1 VLVALERLVAADAAP
16 TEPAGSCCAAKAT
29 KKPACCSAGVD
40 DEKESVSPGSSPP
53 PRLRTVTL
61 QAMLACGGIL
71 TQWLAVSGSLP
82 PPRVEFAV
90 QSPFVEVCICGDHAA
105 DSISAAPALPPPR
118 AA

>member
-1 VLVALERLVAADAAP
+1 
-16 TEPAGSCCAAKAT
+16 
-29 KKPACCSAGVD
+29 
-40 DEKESVSPGSSPP
+40 
-53 PRLRTVTL
+53 
-61 QAMLACGGIL
+61 MLACGGIL
-71 TQWLAVSGSLP
+71 TQWLAVGGSLP